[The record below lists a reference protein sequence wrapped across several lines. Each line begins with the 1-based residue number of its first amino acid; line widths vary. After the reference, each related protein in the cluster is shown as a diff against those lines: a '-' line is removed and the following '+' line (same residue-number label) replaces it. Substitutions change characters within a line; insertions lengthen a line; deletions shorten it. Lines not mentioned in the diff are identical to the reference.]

1 MTLSEK
7 RAKHLPLTQ
16 KEIAIALRHTLN
28 LRIVALGDSSV
39 FGVGDHGD
47 EIPSVG
53 YGWTGR
59 LAHDLSAERF
69 VNVAKN
75 GARARHLTQS
85 QLPAALALGPHIALI
100 CIGTNDVLRGDFSP
114 LEIRKCLTEISSR
127 LAESGA
133 LVVLLGLPDPIR
145 TAPGP
150 MALRRILS
158 DRVIIVNEIIREAA
172 EDGNA
177 LVVPTWDSKIAHERK
192 MWHVDRMHPS
202 ALGHQHIADLVRRNL
217 SLPRRSSKKI
227 SIDSGKSKRH
237 ELYWL
242 LTNGAKWFAKRSLDL
257 VPALIWLMVSENL
270 LRHARKK
277 AKRKSSSLN

>member
-16 KEIAIALRHTLN
+16 KEIAIALRHTSN

-75 GARARHLTQS
+75 GARARHLVQN
-85 QLPAALALGPHIALI
+85 QLPAALALDPHIALI

-114 LEIRKCLTEISSR
+114 KEIRECLREICST
-127 LAESGA
+127 LASTGS
-133 LVVLLGLPDPIR
+133 LVILLGLPDPIR

-150 MALRRILS
+150 MALRKILS
-158 DRVIIVNEIIREAA
+158 DRVIKINRILNEVA
-172 EDGNA
+172 EDGLA
-177 LVVPTWDSKIAHERK
+177 VVVPTWESKIAHERK

-217 SLPRRSSKKI
+217 SLPRRSLKKI
-227 SIDSGKSKRH
+227 SVESSKSKRY
-237 ELYWL
+237 EMYWL
-242 LTNGAKWFAKRSLDL
+242 LTNGTKWFLKRSFDL
-257 VPALIWLMVSENL
+257 VPALIWLIISENISPKE
-270 LRHARKK
+270 RE
-277 AKRKSSSLN
+277 